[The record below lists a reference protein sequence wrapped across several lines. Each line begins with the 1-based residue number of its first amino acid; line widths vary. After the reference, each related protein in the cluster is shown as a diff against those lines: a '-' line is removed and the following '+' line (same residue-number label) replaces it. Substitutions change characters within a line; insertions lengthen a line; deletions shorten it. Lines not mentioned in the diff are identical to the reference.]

1 MSGKYWL
8 NWQQASTSWF
18 RITDHA
24 LRFLCFHSEFW
35 IAFCCRKPLN
45 HLAHTELQATQAS
58 AWVRNALTLI
68 QDRYGSCRLPLF
80 FSMPKLILHAVLA
93 QEVTDKQC
101 LHVAQSSLT
110 RGHGQWL
117 APLSD
122 PAQTSSRY
130 WGVGGDGDDHYK
142 TICQEGCNALF
153 DRAVDSP
160 ACRLPVDTCS
170 STRPVQSHQPQKC
183 PQPTKQRVKQA
194 TGWSCRWR
202 AQLGNRRTHT
212 QKRKN
217 HAGEWVGEVCLPPT
231 RRSMSVSGNQMKPGI
246 AFACH
251 GPICIDSLFSSN
263 WVPTGETKVFPR
275 STSPEVR
282 MSPCPKYAAGWTRSN
297 VWILSMFTCC
307 MYWGLQ
313 GRPGSE
319 RVNLRSFGWSQRG
332 KKAAFIN
339 RDAKRYNRHWSIN
352 VSSMVQRDPWGER
365 ISIKN
370 YSNLDQRV
378 FQIPRWPFRY

>member
-101 LHVAQSSLT
+101 LHVVQSSLT

-130 WGVGGDGDDHYK
+130 RGVGGDGDDHYK

-202 AQLGNRRTHT
+202 AQLGNPHTKTKKSCRRVSRGGLFASH
-212 QKRKN
+212 QKE
-217 HAGEWVGEVCLPPT
+217 HECLW
-231 RRSMSVSGNQMKPGI
+231 KPNE
-246 AFACH
+246 ARNCFCM
-251 GPICIDSLFSSN
+251 
-263 WVPTGETKVFPR
+263 PR
-275 STSPEVR
+275 SDLHWQPLFLKLGTNWWN
-282 MSPCPKYAAGWTRSN
+282 K
-297 VWILSMFTCC
+297 
-307 MYWGLQ
+307 
-313 GRPGSE
+313 
-319 RVNLRSFGWSQRG
+319 SF
-332 KKAAFIN
+332 
-339 RDAKRYNRHWSIN
+339 
-352 VSSMVQRDPWGER
+352 P
-365 ISIKN
+365 
-370 YSNLDQRV
+370 
-378 FQIPRWPFRY
+378 